1 MYYYRKTLLHIKL
14 LLDKARMQTEGRLK
28 HQDFRRCLWSSIG
41 ATRNLSYII
50 TTFFRFSFA
59 FHITHQNF
67 EDGEVIFNYFFLYPF
82 LKAVAVAMDRGVSEY
97 KVEFR
102 PGEAHMKS
110 ITK

>member
-1 MYYYRKTLLHIKL
+1 M
-14 LLDKARMQTEGRLK
+14 
-28 HQDFRRCLWSSIG
+28 
-41 ATRNLSYII
+41 
-50 TTFFRFSFA
+50 
-59 FHITHQNF
+59 
-67 EDGEVIFNYFFLYPF
+67 VFNYFFLYPF